1 MKKIV
6 KNFVLTAA
14 VIFLTAILLFGTAFA
29 VKPFG
34 DFFFSLCFGSCYM
47 CEGKAV
53 LYYNGRETVLPVYK
67 AAGKPFLLVGPYR
80 FGDYE
85 DFFFINKTQV
95 VTTAVDKGGDAWF
108 RIGKSLFVLDDLNH
122 WDTLRMPWKDL
133 MSDPAARGDYDMS
146 THNRTYL
153 FKLDRSSLAVRLEIA
168 EKLFSDDMVAAYN
181 VTSN

>member
-14 VIFLTAILLFGTAFA
+14 VIFFTAMLLFGAAFA

-34 DFFFSLCFGSCYM
+34 NVFFSLCFGSYYM
-47 CEGKAV
+47 CVGEAV
-53 LYYNGRETVLPVYK
+53 LYCNGRETVLPVYK

-108 RIGKSLFVLDDLNH
+108 RIGKHLFILDDLNH
-122 WDTLRMPWKDL
+122 WDVLRVPWADY
-133 MSDPAARGDYDMS
+133 MSDPAAKIEY
-146 THNRTYL
+146 
-153 FKLDRSSLAVRLEIA
+153 DRSRQNRIYIFPLDPSNPTARLEIA
-168 EKLFSDDMVAAYN
+168 EKLFTADMVDAYN
-181 VTSN
+181 VTQK

>member
-108 RIGKSLFVLDDLNH
+108 QIGKSLFVLDDLNH
-122 WDTLRMPWKDL
+122 WDALRMPWKDF
-133 MSDPAARGDYDMS
+133 MSDPAARSDYDMS

-153 FKLDRSSLAVRLEIA
+153 FKLDRSSPAVRLEIT
-168 EKLFSDDMVAAYN
+168 EKLFSDDMVDAYN